1 MNESSQKI
9 YTELYALLLL
19 SGAILFLAFFPML
32 FPDAKDTEMAT
43 VPDENKIEKVLPDPF
58 RDLDITAQ
66 AIYIYDVR
74 NDKVIFEK
82 NGNMQLPLASVT
94 KLMTAIIASESVPE
108 HVVITITPDSL
119 AKEGDTGLF
128 VDEEWDVKDLI
139 EYTLLVSSN
148 DGAYALASVA
158 GANIK
163 YSQLDTEVASDT
175 RIQTHAPKDEAMES
189 PFISEMNTHAL
200 ELGLKQTY
208 FLNES
213 GLDIDASH
221 AGAYGSARDMAH
233 LMAYIIEMYPE
244 LLSATRNESLVYESG
259 SNLTHVAMNTN
270 PLVNQIPGLLASKTG
285 YTELAG
291 GNLVVAL
298 DVGPAYPVVISVLGS
313 GFNERFS
320 DVRTLSDAVLEYY
333 FER

>member
-175 RIQTHAPKDEAMES
+175 RIQTHAPKDANEETAKWLEGIEMATNQLEKLLQDFGVKKIESLGQKFNPDFHEALAQDKGEKD
-189 PFISEMNTHAL
+189 IVL
-200 ELGLKQTY
+200 EEL
-208 FLNES
+208 ES
-213 GLDIDASH
+213 GYTLGDKVLRH
-221 AGAYGSARDMAH
+221 AK
-233 LMAYIIEMYPE
+233 
-244 LLSATRNESLVYESG
+244 VK
-259 SNLTHVAMNTN
+259 V
-270 PLVNQIPGLLASKTG
+270 
-285 YTELAG
+285 
-291 GNLVVAL
+291 GN
-298 DVGPAYPVVISVLGS
+298 G
-313 GFNERFS
+313 E
-320 DVRTLSDAVLEYY
+320 
-333 FER
+333 